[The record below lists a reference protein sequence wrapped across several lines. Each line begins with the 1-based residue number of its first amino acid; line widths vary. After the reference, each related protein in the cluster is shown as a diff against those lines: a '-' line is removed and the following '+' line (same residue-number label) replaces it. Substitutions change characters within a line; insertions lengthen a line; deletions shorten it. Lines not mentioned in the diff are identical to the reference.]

1 MEKKGTEMPRC
12 THCKKKTHLDLKCK
26 CEKMFCSA
34 CLLPEVH
41 TCSHVPKDKVQLVKV
56 EAPKVL
62 KI

>member
-1 MEKKGTEMPRC
+1 MPRC

-41 TCSHVPKDKVQLVKV
+41 VCAHIPKDKVDLIKV
-56 EAPKVL
+56 EAPKVE

>member
-1 MEKKGTEMPRC
+1 MIKRMPRC
-12 THCKKKTHLDLKCK
+12 TCCKKKTHLELKCK

-41 TCSHVPKDKVQLVKV
+41 VCTHVSKDKVELVKV
-56 EAPKVL
+56 EAAKVE

>member
-1 MEKKGTEMPRC
+1 MPRC
-12 THCKKKTHLDLKCK
+12 TCCKKKTHLELKCK

-41 TCSHVPKDKVQLVKV
+41 TCTHVSKDKIELVKV
-56 EAPKVL
+56 EAAKVE

>member
-1 MEKKGTEMPRC
+1 MSRC
-12 THCKKKTHLDLKCK
+12 SHCKKKTHLDLKCK

-41 TCSHVPKDKVQLVKV
+41 ACSADVKTKVELVKV